1 MSILDA
7 IGTLERVAFEEVYV
21 PDLGTVIW
29 FESDIQ
35 VETDCCDYVFLITKI
50 YTQQID
56 GEGRESFL
64 PALTETAT
72 QQAIELAL
80 RTYIDSDKGVYAG
93 LCEMADEQG
102 LRNWLTVAA

>member
-7 IGTLERVAFEEVYV
+7 IGALDRVTFEDVFV
-21 PDLGTVIW
+21 PDLGTIIW
-29 FESDIQ
+29 FEADIQ
-35 VETDCCDYVFLITKI
+35 VETDCCDYVFNVTKI

-56 GEGRESFL
+56 GEGQEGFL
-64 PALTETAT
+64 PALTDSAT

-80 RTYIDSDKGVYAG
+80 RTYVESDKGVYEG